1 MADLLNYL
9 KPISIFIGGI
19 VGLLI
24 GELNGIMAALLIFM
38 VADWLTG
45 LMVAG
50 KNKTVSSA
58 IGFDGLFKKITIL
71 VLVIIGNAID
81 IWVIGNG
88 AVFRSAVIMFYIAN
102 EGISILE
109 NTTELGVPYPD
120 KIKEVLIQLKEK
132 SDSE

>member
-1 MADLLNYL
+1 MTDLLNYL

-50 KNKTVSSA
+50 KNKSVSSA

-109 NTTELGVPYPD
+109 NTTKLGVPYPD
-120 KIKEVLIQLKEK
+120 KIKDVLIQLKEK